1 LIHEQEQSLLIIDMQ
16 VCNLEGAQPAY
27 GAHDLL
33 RKVSNLA
40 DRARSA
46 AALVVYVQHGGPK
59 GAIDEPG
66 TPGWEI
72 HPRIAPKAGEL
83 VVQKRHPDAFQDTEL
98 QRELDALGVREL
110 VVVGIQTEYCI
121 DTTCRRAYSL
131 GYEVILVEDGHS
143 TWDTAS
149 LRAPQIIAHHNQV
162 LDGWFAR
169 LSKADEVCF

>member
-1 LIHEQEQSLLIIDMQ
+1 MSKKRALLIIDMQ
-16 VCNLEGAQPAY
+16 TCHLEGAQPPD
-27 GAHDLL
+27 GADDVL

-40 DRARSA
+40 DRARA
-46 AALVVYVQHGGPK
+46 AAAPVVYVQHDGPK
-59 GAIDEPG
+59 GAIGEPG

-72 HPRIAPKAGEL
+72 HPQIAPKAGEL
-83 VVQKRHPDAFQDTEL
+83 VVRKRHPDAFQDTEL
-98 QRELDALGVREL
+98 QGELDALGVREL
-110 VVVGIQTEYCI
+110 VVVGIQTECCV

-162 LDGWFAR
+162 LGGWFAQ
-169 LSKADEVCF
+169 LSKADEVLF